1 MFPRPGSSAHAV
13 RSYPPLPPTARAP
26 PPARRATAPL
36 PPPLA
41 HPRPSVGLR
50 LPRCLRSLHGC
61 PMNPI
66 IETQGLTKVY
76 GANGGAVH
84 ALRGIDLTVEKGEFV
99 ALIGPSGSGK
109 STLMAILG
117 CLDLPTVGTYTLDGR
132 QVQGL
137 SGGELA
143 RIRNEKV
150 GFVFQSYNLLP
161 KASIVRN
168 VELPM
173 LYAGVG
179 RKERRERALALL
191 EKVGIADKAD
201 KLPATLS
208 GGQKQRVAVARALAN
223 EPALLLADEPTGA
236 LDSKTGAEVLDL
248 FRELHQQG
256 HTLLLVTH
264 DPSIAAL
271 AERRVEIRDGLIATA
286 GEAVMGGEREDLMS

>member
-1 MFPRPGSSAHAV
+1 MSSIIQT
-13 RSYPPLPPTARAP
+13 TA
-26 PPARRATAPL
+26 
-36 PPPLA
+36 
-41 HPRPSVGLR
+41 
-50 LPRCLRSLHGC
+50 
-61 PMNPI
+61 
-66 IETQGLTKVY
+66 LTKVY
-76 GANGGAVH
+76 GSNGAAVH

-117 CLDLPTVGTYTLDGR
+117 CLDLPTEGTYTLDGR

-179 RKERRERALALL
+179 RKDRRERAMTLL

-208 GGQKQRVAVARALAN
+208 GGQRQRVAVARALAN

-264 DPSIAAL
+264 DPSIAAQ
-271 AERRVEIRDGLIATA
+271 AGRRVEIRDGLIAA
-286 GEAVMGGEREDLMS
+286 AEGVA

>member
-1 MFPRPGSSAHAV
+1 MMRTISGSS
-13 RSYPPLPPTARAP
+13 S
-26 PPARRATAPL
+26 
-36 PPPLA
+36 
-41 HPRPSVGLR
+41 
-50 LPRCLRSLHGC
+50 
-61 PMNPI
+61 PI
-66 IETQGLTKVY
+66 IQTHGMTKVY
-76 GANGGAVH
+76 GSNGAAVH
-84 ALRGIDLTVEKGEFV
+84 ALRGIDLSVDKGEFV

-117 CLDLPTVGTYTLDGR
+117 CLDLPTAGTYTLDGR
-132 QVQGL
+132 PVQGL

-161 KASIVRN
+161 KASILRN

-179 RKERRERALALL
+179 RKERRERAMTLL
-191 EKVGIADKAD
+191 EKVGIPDKAD

-208 GGQKQRVAVARALAN
+208 GGQRQRVAVARALAN
-223 EPALLLADEPTGA
+223 EPAILMADEPTGA

-248 FRELHQQG
+248 FRELHSQG

-271 AERRVEIRDGLIATA
+271 AQRRVEIRDGLIAVTEGVA
-286 GEAVMGGEREDLMS
+286 

>member
-1 MFPRPGSSAHAV
+1 
-13 RSYPPLPPTARAP
+13 
-26 PPARRATAPL
+26 
-36 PPPLA
+36 
-41 HPRPSVGLR
+41 
-50 LPRCLRSLHGC
+50 
-61 PMNPI
+61 MNPI
-66 IETQGLTKVY
+66 IETRSLTKVY
-76 GANGGAVH
+76 GSNGAAVH

-109 STLMAILG
+109 STLMAIIG
-117 CLDLPTVGTYTLDGR
+117 CLDLPTAGTYTLDGR

-179 RKERRERALALL
+179 RKERRERAMAML

-223 EPALLLADEPTGA
+223 GPALLLADEPTGA

-256 HTLLLVTH
+256 NTLLLVTH

-271 AERRVEIRDGLIATA
+271 AERRVEIRDGLIALTEGVA
-286 GEAVMGGEREDLMS
+286 

>member
-1 MFPRPGSSAHAV
+1 MRTTRDSGS
-13 RSYPPLPPTARAP
+13 
-26 PPARRATAPL
+26 
-36 PPPLA
+36 
-41 HPRPSVGLR
+41 
-50 LPRCLRSLHGC
+50 
-61 PMNPI
+61 PI
-66 IETQGLTKVY
+66 IETLGLTKVY
-76 GANGGAVH
+76 GTNGAAVH
-84 ALRGIDLTVEKGEFV
+84 ALRGVDLSVQPGEFV
-99 ALIGPSGSGK
+99 ALVGPSGSGT

-117 CLDLPTVGTYTLDGR
+117 CLDLPTAGSYTLDGHA
-132 QVQGL
+132 VQGL
-137 SGGELA
+137 RGGELA

-223 EPALLLADEPTGA
+223 APALLLADEPTGA
-236 LDSKTGAEVLDL
+236 LDSKTGAEVLEL
-248 FRELHQQG
+248 FQELHRQG
-256 HTLLLVTH
+256 NTLLLVTH
-264 DPSIAAL
+264 DPHIAAL
-271 AERRVEIRDGLIATA
+271 AERRVEIRDGVVAA
-286 GEAVMGGEREDLMS
+286 GGEWEAPMASQEPGTRLTAHHQGAAGGEWEASMASQEPGTRLTAHNSGASGAAPNQQAHP

>member
-1 MFPRPGSSAHAV
+1 
-13 RSYPPLPPTARAP
+13 
-26 PPARRATAPL
+26 
-36 PPPLA
+36 
-41 HPRPSVGLR
+41 
-50 LPRCLRSLHGC
+50 
-61 PMNPI
+61 MNPI

-76 GANGGAVH
+76 GSNGTAVH
-84 ALRGIDLTVEKGEFV
+84 ALRGIDLTVAKGEFV

-117 CLDLPTVGTYTLDGR
+117 CLDLPTEGTYTLDGR

-161 KASIVRN
+161 KASIARN

-201 KLPATLS
+201 KLPGTLS
-208 GGQKQRVAVARALAN
+208 GGQRQRVAVARALAN

-236 LDSKTGAEVLDL
+236 LDSKTGAEVLGL
-248 FRELHQQG
+248 FRELHEQG
-256 HTLLLVTH
+256 NTLLLVTH

-271 AERRVEIRDGLIATA
+271 AERRVEIRDGLIAFTEGA
-286 GEAVMGGEREDLMS
+286 A

>member
-1 MFPRPGSSAHAV
+1 
-13 RSYPPLPPTARAP
+13 
-26 PPARRATAPL
+26 
-36 PPPLA
+36 
-41 HPRPSVGLR
+41 
-50 LPRCLRSLHGC
+50 
-61 PMNPI
+61 MNPI
-66 IETQGLTKVY
+66 IETQGVTKVY
-76 GANGGAVH
+76 GANGAAVH

-117 CLDLPTVGTYTLDGR
+117 CLDLPTAGTYTLDGR

-143 RIRNEKV
+143 QIRNEKV

-271 AERRVEIRDGLIATA
+271 AERRVEIRDGLIAVA
-286 GEAVMGGEREDLMS
+286 EGGEVVVGGSEEALMSSSEPGTHLTEHHVRVGR